1 MSRGAILST
10 SVAVL
15 FLVIFGTW
23 LYRESNPGATSNT
36 ASGPRVASGVRATP
50 TPKPSPPPPP
60 AVIALAFTQQNASA
74 PLHMIVNLDFASGDV
89 HAVDIAWAPG
99 SLGDWH
105 YTVLSG
111 DARLANFDDH
121 HMVWGAAGSVIDLLV
136 PPAKGKTAADL
147 NFQAWDEANPGVKV
161 APPPGSAA
169 HPTTFAGFMRIDGP
183 PTAKPGSTVSYHLV
197 STAPDIHLTW
207 GGFGGADL
215 KLAGVAGGANQ
226 PQDHAVLF
234 PSAGVYDLRFTVQPG
249 TGTIYVHAFP
259 GGTDVCCESN
269 TRALAVSK

>member
-1 MSRGAILST
+1 MSRGSMMAT
-10 SVAVL
+10 SIAVL

-23 LYRESNPGATSNT
+23 LYRESTPAGPSTT

-60 AVIALAFTQQNASA
+60 AAIALAFTQQNASA
-74 PLHMIVNLDFASGDV
+74 PMHLIVNLDFASGDV
-89 HAVDIAWAPG
+89 HAVDIAWAAG

-105 YTVLSG
+105 YTVLNG
-111 DARLANFDDH
+111 DARLATFDDH

-136 PPAKGKTAADL
+136 PAAKGKTAADF
-147 NFQAWDEANPGVKV
+147 NFQAWDEANPG
-161 APPPGSAA
+161 A
-169 HPTTFAGFMRIDGP
+169 
-183 PTAKPGSTVSYHLV
+183 TVTYHLL

-215 KLAGVAGGANQ
+215 KLAGVTGGPNQ

-234 PSAGVYDLRFTVQPG
+234 SSAGIYDVKFTVQPG

-259 GGTDVCCESN
+259 GGTDICCESN
-269 TRALAVSK
+269 TRVL